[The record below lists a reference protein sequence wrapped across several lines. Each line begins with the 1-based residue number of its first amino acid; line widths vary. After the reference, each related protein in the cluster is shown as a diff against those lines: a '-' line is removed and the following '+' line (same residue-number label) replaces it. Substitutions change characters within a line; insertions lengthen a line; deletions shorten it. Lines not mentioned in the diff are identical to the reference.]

1 MNTTT
6 GDTTKTPGGDD
17 DGMLP
22 EYDFSGK
29 TGVRGKYYQ
38 ALRQGYTIHITKTDG
53 TTVVQHVT
61 RPEGTVTLD
70 PDVQV
75 YFPDAESVN
84 TALRSLIQLIP
95 TKKAKRSSP
104 RARTKRQA

>member
-1 MNTTT
+1 MSSNHNQTA
-6 GDTTKTPGGDD
+6 GSNEDD
-17 DGMLP
+17 EMLP

-29 TGVRGKYYQ
+29 VGVRGKYYQ
-38 ALRQGYTIHITKTDG
+38 AMRDGYTIKINRQDG
-53 TTVVQHVT
+53 TTLIQQIT

-84 TALRSLIQLIP
+84 TALRSLIRLIP
-95 TKKAKRSSP
+95 TKKAKPSTT
-104 RARTKRQA
+104 RTRTRRKA